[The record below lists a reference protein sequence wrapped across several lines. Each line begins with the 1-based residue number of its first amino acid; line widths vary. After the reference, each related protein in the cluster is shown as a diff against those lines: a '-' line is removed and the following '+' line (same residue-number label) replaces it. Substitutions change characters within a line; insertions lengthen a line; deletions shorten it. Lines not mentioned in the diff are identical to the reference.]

1 MINRED
7 FLKEQLLR
15 ENIRRAINIVKQKSL
30 KEESYI
36 RNIIR
41 SLLSEATTFKYEY
54 TSLNQLAHFIKE
66 VVGDPAKPDSNPAF
80 KDAYTDLTS
89 DHKDREQFVEF
100 IIDFADEDFNTIDA
114 DREPQALG
122 QDFVEKGFSLDDGVE
137 EEDPEDKDQMIKL
150 SIEDLE
156 GSGGDVTQK
165 PEDEEDEE
173 DEIFSIGEDGEIIED
188 SEDELESNKR
198 FARESYKRIGPVL
211 RRYYLNV
218 PKNSPLKKDVQIDN
232 EEYPA
237 GDLSERDLFKIYFK
251 KNMALWAARYEEE
264 FFNDTPDT
272 NIDIDSQEDTNSD
285 EIEDI
290 TPEDAPIADNSEE
303 EDENMS
309 LDSLLE

>member
-15 ENIRRAINIVKQKSL
+15 ENIRKAIQISKIKRTKQ
-30 KEESYI
+30 EQYI
-36 RNIIR
+36 RNIVR

-89 DHKDREQFVEF
+89 DHEDREQFVEF
-100 IIDFADEDFNTIDA
+100 LIDFADEDFNTIDA
-114 DREPQALG
+114 DREPQSLG
-122 QDFVEKGFSLDDGVE
+122 QDFVEKGFSLDNNTDE
-137 EEDPEDKDQMIKL
+137 EEEPEDKDQMIKL

-165 PEDEEDEE
+165 PEDEEDE
-173 DEIFSIGEDGEIIED
+173 DEIFSIGEDGEILED
-188 SEDELESNKR
+188 SEDGLESNKR

-218 PKNSPLKKDVQIDN
+218 PKNSPLKKSVQIDN

-264 FFNDTPDT
+264 FFNDVPDT
-272 NIDIDSQEDTNSD
+272 NIDIDSQEDINSG
-285 EIEDI
+285 EIDDI
-290 TPEDAPIADNSEE
+290 TPSDAPIGDNSEE
-303 EDENMS
+303 EDENIS